1 MPRTIPAAFLT
12 HLEGDLLTVALAV
25 KVTRRDTTVMGF
37 TSASK
42 RFDLDGVAYEPE
54 AACDP
59 TSLRTSEGTSVD
71 NLEVAG
77 LIQSERVT
85 REDIR
90 AGLYA
95 HALVELFLVN
105 YMSPSDGVITLP
117 KFFVSQITYEDGR
130 FLFELRALSSR
141 LAQQICDLTSPFCRV
156 HQLFDA
162 QCFVGGVNFDGG
174 FVPGDFQYPAT
185 VAAVTSPTVLD
196 LTLTDDLANDWLNEG
211 KATFL
216 TGANAIPNLR
226 KEIKLHVRI
235 SAVAATI
242 TLHEAFPF
250 AVVVGDTLEVEAGCD
265 RRFETCRDKF
275 ANGGNHRGEPDI
287 PGFGSIMKRGRR

>member
-1 MPRTIPAAFLT
+1 MPRTIPANLLT

-25 KVTRRDTTVMGF
+25 KLTRRDTTVMGF

-42 RFDLDGVAYEPE
+42 RFVLDGVAYEPE
-54 AACDP
+54 AACNP
-59 TSLRTSEGTSVD
+59 TALRTSEGTSVD
-71 NLEVAG
+71 DLEVAG

-95 HALVELFLVN
+95 HALVELFLLN
-105 YMSPSDGVITLP
+105 YITPSDGVITLP
-117 KFFVSQITYEDGR
+117 KFFVSQITYQDGR
-130 FLFELRALSSR
+130 FTFELRGLSAR
-141 LAQQICDLTSPFCRV
+141 LSQQVCDLTTPFCRV

-185 VAAVTSPTVLD
+185 VATVTSASVLV
-196 LTLTDDLANDWLNEG
+196 LTLSDDLATGWLAEG

-226 KEIKLHVRI
+226 KEIKSHTRN
-235 SAVAATI
+235 SATSGTI
-242 TLHEAFPF
+242 TLHEVFPF
-250 AVVVGDTLEVEAGCD
+250 VVQVGDTLTVEAGCD

-275 ANGGNHRGEPDI
+275 ANGGNHRGEPAV
-287 PGFGSIMKRGRR
+287 PGLGQILKRGRR

>member
-25 KVTRRDTTVMGF
+25 KLTRRDTTVMGF

-42 RFDLDGVAYEPE
+42 RFTLGGVAYEPE

-59 TSLRTSEGTSVD
+59 TALRTSEGTSVD

-105 YMSPSDGVITLP
+105 YMTPGDGVITLP
-117 KFFVSQITYEDGR
+117 KFFVSQITYEDGK
-130 FLFELRALSSR
+130 FLFELRALSAR
-141 LAQQICDLTSPFCRV
+141 LSQQVCDLTTPFCRV
-156 HQLFDA
+156 RQLFDA

-174 FVPGDFQYPAT
+174 FVAADFQYPAT
-185 VAAVTSPTVLD
+185 VSAVGSPAFIS
-196 LTLTDDLANDWLNEG
+196 LTLTDDLATGWLDEG
-211 KATFL
+211 KLTFS

-226 KEIKLHVRI
+226 KEIKSHTRV
-235 SAVAATI
+235 SAVAATV

-250 AVVVGDTLEVEAGCD
+250 AVLVGDTMTVEAGCD
-265 RRFETCRDKF
+265 RRYETCRDKF
-275 ANGGNHRGEPDI
+275 LNGGNFRGEPAI
-287 PGFGSIMKRGRR
+287 PGFGQIMKRGRR